1 MPRVYVRAVRRI
13 REPRPIGDG
22 ICELDL
28 SMGLVALID
37 EADAAMVSV
46 CSWCASFN
54 GRNPIPYVKG
64 RPGADRR
71 FVRLHRYLLGFPDSQ
86 IDHRNANTLDNR
98 RSNLRLAT
106 QSQST
111 ANTGIR
117 SDNTTGF
124 KGVVFENGL
133 YVAICK
139 GKRVGSFTTAVA
151 AAKSYD
157 AAALSTFGE
166 FARTNAALGLIES
179 TGTTWK
185 HVEAAK

>member
-1 MPRVYVRAVRRI
+1 MPNVYVRKGRRI
-13 REPRPIGDG
+13 REPRPIGGG

-37 EADAAMVSV
+37 EADAHLVAV
-46 CSWCASFN
+46 CSWCASYN

-71 FVRLHRYLLGFPDSQ
+71 FVRLHRYLMGFPADQ
-86 IDHRNANTLDNR
+86 VDHENGDTLDNR
-98 RSNLRLAT
+98 RCNLRVAT

-117 SDNTTGF
+117 KDNKTGF
-124 KGVVFENGL
+124 KGVTFERGL
-133 YVAICK
+133 YVATCK
-139 GKRVGSFTTAVA
+139 GVRLGFFTTAIA

-157 AAALSTFGE
+157 AAALATFGT
-166 FARTNAALGLIES
+166 FARTNAALGLLE
-179 TGTTWK
+179 G
-185 HVEAAK
+185 AN

>member
-1 MPRVYVRAVRRI
+1 MSRCYSRAVRRI

-46 CSWCASFN
+46 CSWCASYN

-71 FVRLHRYLLGFPDSQ
+71 FVRLHRYLLGFPDLQ
-86 IDHRNANTLDNR
+86 VDHRNGDTLDNR
-98 RSNLRLAT
+98 RANLRLAT

-111 ANTGIR
+111 ANTRIR
-117 SDNTTGF
+117 KDNTTGF
-124 KGVVFENGL
+124 KGVTFERGL
-133 YVAICK
+133 YVATCQGIRI
-139 GKRVGSFTTAVA
+139 GKYTTAIEA
-151 AAKSYD
+151 AAAYD
-157 AAALSTFGE
+157 RAALATFGD
-166 FARTNAALGLIES
+166 FARCNFAEVPA
-179 TGTTWK
+179 
-185 HVEAAK
+185 